1 MKEIIVT
8 ETNASVRA
16 QRLASQAIVAAPVVN
31 NRVSVEVGVKQ
42 EKDVYF
48 VYCVIPECI
57 EKSVSLKLARES
69 KSTALKVFQYVV
81 DRLKSCG
88 ATVQETKRI

>member
-8 ETNASVRA
+8 EKNASIRA

-31 NRVSVEVGVKQ
+31 NKVSVEVGVKQ
-42 EKDVYF
+42 ENDVFF
-48 VYCVIPECI
+48 VYCVIPERL
-57 EKSVSLKLARES
+57 EESVSLKLARES
-69 KSTALKVFQYVV
+69 KATALKVFQYVI

-88 ATVQETKRI
+88 ATVQETKRV

>member
-8 ETNASVRA
+8 ETNSSVRA

-31 NRVSVEVGVKQ
+31 NKVSVEVGVKQ
-42 EKDVYF
+42 ENDVYF
-48 VYCVIPECI
+48 VYCVIPERI
-57 EKSVSLKLARES
+57 EDSVSLKLARES
-69 KSTALKVFQYVV
+69 KATALKVFQYVV

-88 ATVQETKRI
+88 ATVQESKRV